1 MIKKTYPANTPKNE
15 KSPSKFKVAR
25 LQQKKKK
32 HHYASRSIRVIE
44 IFQTTSSKPP
54 PHSFPKLL
62 VSSVSSVAAIYLQVT
77 IARVSISVV
86 KKDCLKEISGR
97 LLCSRRCLP
106 SQGVLRAW
114 VSNRESNPR
123 ASSSA
128 VKRSTDSRLA
138 QLNNSPPSKCIS
150 SRGG

>member
-15 KSPSKFKVAR
+15 KSLPASLKLHVYSKKK
-25 LQQKKKK
+25 KKKK

-54 PHSFPKLL
+54 PHPFPKLL
-62 VSSVSSVAAIYLQVT
+62 VSSVAAIYLQVT

-106 SQGVLRAW
+106 SQGVLRA
-114 VSNRESNPR
+114 
-123 ASSSA
+123 
-128 VKRSTDSRLA
+128 
-138 QLNNSPPSKCIS
+138 
-150 SRGG
+150 